1 MPELTVATFNVHGG
15 MLTRGISAPRLF
27 SLKSRDEITSN
38 GAYDV
43 VGAVS
48 DLEADVVV
56 IQESWAPDG
65 EQAAIH
71 KVAAD
76 RGATVY
82 EAIFGRGAVDPYP
95 HMAGRFARDDGTFG
109 LAVLS
114 TLPSRLVDTLTV
126 GRVLADPAV
135 GRAALH
141 LELDV
146 EGTAVDLV
154 ALHLTSRLP
163 YGPPIQLRRVRR
175 LLPPPGRPAIL
186 CGDFNFWGPPV
197 QAMLPGWRRTVRGR
211 TWPAHRPHSQID
223 HVLVRGDV
231 EVVAADILP
240 DVGSDHRPVR
250 VRLRVGEHGSSSGGS
265 PHAE

>member
-1 MPELTVATFNVHGG
+1 MPELTLVTFNIHGG
-15 MLTRGISAPRLF
+15 MLTRGISVPRLF
-27 SLKSRDEITSN
+27 SLQSRDEAASY

-43 VGAVS
+43 VAALS

-56 IQESWAPDG
+56 IQESWWPDG
-65 EQAAIH
+65 EEAAIY
-71 KVAAD
+71 KVAAN
-76 RGATVY
+76 RGATVH

-95 HMAGRFARDDGTFG
+95 HMTRRFAHDDGRFGI
-109 LAVLS
+109 AVLS
-114 TLPSRLVDTLTV
+114 NLPSKLVGTLPV
-126 GRVLADPAV
+126 GRVPADPAT

-141 LELDV
+141 VEVDLD
-146 EGTAVDLV
+146 GTPVDLV

-163 YGPPIQLRRVRR
+163 YGPPIQLRRLRR
-175 LLPPPGRPAIL
+175 LLPPPGRPGVL

-231 EVVAADILP
+231 EVMTAEVLD

-250 VRLRVGEHGSSSGGS
+250 VRLRIGEHGPTNGGS
-265 PHAE
+265 SHAA